1 MNGIVFID
9 FNLATCDFLT
19 FDWYKMLNGY
29 IGVSFLDLL
38 TDILKNK
45 LITSLFGKATD
56 AHQHLN
62 YSSGHLEHTK
72 WSIIYSEL

>member
-1 MNGIVFID
+1 MNGILFID

-29 IGVSFLDLL
+29 IGVSFLDLQ

-45 LITSLFGKATD
+45 LITSLFVKGTD
-56 AHQHLN
+56 VHQYLI
-62 YSSGHLEHTK
+62 YSSGHLERTK